1 MNATEI
7 VLRGNTMNFVFL
19 SPNFPKTY
27 WHFTQ
32 GLKNNGVTTLGIGDC
47 PYDELDRECRSSL
60 VEYYK
65 VSSMED
71 YDEVYRAVAFFAFKY
86 GKIDWLETNNE
97 YWLLRDARLRTDFN
111 ITTGLQN
118 DRIDGIKY
126 KSRMKEF
133 YAKAGVK
140 TARHHLVTNL
150 EEGLAFIA
158 QVGYPVVVKPDNGVG
173 AAATYKLK
181 NEEDVKAFYADIPPV
196 QYIMEEFI
204 NGTIVSYDGI
214 CDSNRDIIFETS
226 HYFPDPVMDVVND
239 QLDLWYYSRKEI
251 PADLK
256 DAGRRTI
263 KAFASNSRFFHC
275 EFFVLNEDKEGLGKK
290 GDIFGLEVNMRPP
303 GGYSPDMMNYA
314 NDIDVYQIWADM
326 VCFDRGRFD
335 PEHRPYC
342 CVYASRR
349 RGTQYIRSHEDIYTA
364 YGRNILMYEE
374 MPEVLS
380 GAMGNFAYIAR
391 FPTEAEAIAFAE
403 FALKK

>member
-1 MNATEI
+1 
-7 VLRGNTMNFVFL
+7 MNFIFL

-32 GLKNNGVTTLGIGDC
+32 GLKSNGVTTLGIGDC
-47 PYDELDRECRSSL
+47 PYDELDAECRNSL

-65 VSSMED
+65 VSSMEN

-97 YWLLRDARLRTDFN
+97 YWLLRDAQLRTDFN

-140 TARHHLVTNL
+140 TARYHLVTNM

-158 QVGYPVVVKPDNGVG
+158 EVGYPVIVKPDNGVG

-181 NEEDVKAFYADIPPV
+181 NEEDVKSFYADLPSV

-226 HYFPDPVMDVVND
+226 HYFPDPVMDIVND
-239 QLDLWYYSRKEI
+239 HLDLWYYSRKEI

-263 KAFASNSRFFHC
+263 KAFESNSRFFHC

-326 VCFDRGRFD
+326 VCFDKGRFD

-349 RGTQYIRSHEDIYTA
+349 RDNSYLHSHEEIYAA
-364 YGRNILMYEE
+364 YGSNILMYEE

-391 FPTEAEAIAFAE
+391 FPSEEEALAYADYV
-403 FALKK
+403 LKKG

>member
-1 MNATEI
+1 
-7 VLRGNTMNFVFL
+7 MNFIFL

-27 WHFTQ
+27 HHFTAA
-32 GLKNNGVTTLGIGDC
+32 LKRNGVTTLGIGDE
-47 PYDELDRECRSSL
+47 PYDHLSQECKDSL

-65 VSSMED
+65 VNSLEN
-71 YDEVYRAVAFFAFKY
+71 YDEVYRACAFFAFKY
-86 GKIDWLETNNE
+86 GKIDWMESNNE
-97 YWLLRDARLRTDFN
+97 YWLLRDAQLRTDFN
-111 ITTGLQN
+111 VTTGLRN
-118 DRIDGIKY
+118 HNIDGIKY

-140 TARHHLVTNL
+140 TARYHLVSTY
-150 EEGLAFIA
+150 EEGMAFIA
-158 QVGYPVVVKPDNGVG
+158 EVGYPVIVKPDNGVG

-181 NEEDVKAFYADIPPV
+181 NDDDVRAFYNELPHV

-226 HYFPDPVMDVVND
+226 HYFPDPVMDIVND
-239 QLDLWYYSRKEI
+239 GLDLWYYSRKQI
-251 PADLK
+251 PEDLK

-263 KAFASNSRFFHC
+263 KAFDSNSRFFHC

-303 GGYSPDMMNYA
+303 GSYSPDMMNYA

-326 VCFDRGRFD
+326 VCFDKGRFD

-342 CVYASRR
+342 CMYASRR
-349 RGTQYIRSHEDIYTA
+349 RGNTYAHTHEDIYA
-364 YGRNILMYEE
+364 NFGASILMYEE

-380 GAMGNFAYIAR
+380 GAMGNFAYMAR
-391 FPTEAEAIAFAE
+391 FPSEEEAMAFADYV
-403 FALKK
+403 LKKN

>member
-1 MNATEI
+1 
-7 VLRGNTMNFVFL
+7 MNFVFL

-27 WHFTQ
+27 YNFTAC
-32 GLKNNGVTTLGIGDC
+32 LRNNGVTTLGIGDE
-47 PYDELDRECRSSL
+47 PYEQLSQECKDSL

-65 VSSMED
+65 VSSLEN

-86 GKIDWLETNNE
+86 GRIDWLESNNE
-97 YWLLRDARLRTDFN
+97 YWLLRDAQLRTDFN
-111 ITTGLQN
+111 VTTGLRN
-118 DRIDGIKY
+118 DHIDEIKY
-126 KSRMKEF
+126 KSRMKEY

-140 TARHHLVTNL
+140 TARYHLVTTL
-150 EEGLAFIA
+150 EEGLAFVA
-158 QVGYPVVVKPDNGVG
+158 EVGYPVVVKPDNGVG
-173 AAATYKLK
+173 AAATYRVS
-181 NEEDVKAFYADIPPV
+181 NEDELREFYANYPSV

-251 PADLK
+251 PADLR

-303 GGYSPDMMNYA
+303 GGYSPDMMNFA
-314 NDIDVYQIWADM
+314 NDINVYQIWANM
-326 VCFDRGRFD
+326 VCYDQGYFD
-335 PEHRPYC
+335 PDQRPYSC
-342 CVYASRR
+342 IFASQR
-349 RGTQYIRSHEDIYTA
+349 RGVDYVHSHEEIWAT
-364 YGRNILMYEE
+364 YGQNIVMYEE

-380 GAMGNFAYIAR
+380 GAMGNFAFVAR
-391 FPTEAEAIAFAE
+391 FPSEEEAKAFA
-403 FALKK
+403 AYVLTRKG

>member
-1 MNATEI
+1 MK
-7 VLRGNTMNFVFL
+7 NFVFI
-19 SPNFPKTY
+19 SPNFPVTY
-27 WHFTQ
+27 WKFCAE
-32 GLKNNGVTTLGIGDC
+32 LKNNGLRVLGIGDC
-47 PYDELDRECRSSL
+47 PYDELDSDCRNSL

-65 VSSMED
+65 VSSMEN

-86 GKIDWLETNNE
+86 GRVDWLETNNE
-97 YWLLRDARLRTDFN
+97 YWLLRDAQLRTDFN

-140 TARHHLVTNL
+140 TARYHLVTTE

-158 QVGYPVVVKPDNGVG
+158 EVGYPVIVKPDNGVG

-181 NEEDVKAFYADIPPV
+181 NEEDVKAFYAHIPPV

-239 QLDLWYYSRKEI
+239 HLDLWYYSRKEI

-263 KAFASNSRFFHC
+263 KAFESNSRFFHC

-326 VCFDRGRFD
+326 VCFDKGRFD

-349 RGTQYIRSHEDIYTA
+349 RGSQYAHSHEDIYAA
-364 YGRNILMYEE
+364 YGQSILMYEE

-391 FPTEAEAIAFAE
+391 FPTEAEALDFAA